1 MKDKLFGVLE
11 VIKLILIPLVILNLF
26 VYLCGA
32 FIAWD
37 INPMNWS
44 LFTTTVGRVCFVIL
58 ELLFLVQTPK
68 FWDEFN

>member
-1 MKDKLFGVLE
+1 MNKIYGILE
-11 VIKLILIPLVILNLF
+11 VIKIILIPLVIINLF

-37 INPMNWS
+37 INPMSWS
-44 LFTTTVGRVCFVIL
+44 LFTTTIGRICFVIL
-58 ELLFLVQTPK
+58 ELCILVNIPK